1 MRLLAPA
8 LILCTVVAGCSA
20 SSDATKK
27 EDLVTAAKMLQ
38 SGGEPVKFEALQAFL
53 PSDADIT
60 KNGWQKFEVTGMAL
74 AEPIKGA
81 KAAMTLKKDGS
92 ELVVDIVDT
101 VFNQSLF
108 APVAAFLVD
117 GFKEENANGFKRSI
131 TFQDQPAFEE
141 WTSRDR
147 VANLTILVGKRYLV
161 HLQATNVGSTE
172 PVKSVAAWINLTKLA
187 DLK

>member
-8 LILCTVVAGCSA
+8 LILCAVVAGCGP
-20 SSDATKK
+20 SSDAKTK
-27 EDLVTAAKMLQ
+27 EDIATMAKMLQ
-38 SGGEPVKFEALQAFL
+38 SNGEPVKFEALQAFL
-53 PSDADIT
+53 PTDADIT

-81 KAAMTLKKDGS
+81 KAAMTLKKNDS

-108 APVAAFLVD
+108 APVAAFLAD
-117 GFKEENANGFKRSI
+117 GFTDENANGFKRSI
-131 TFQDQPAFEE
+131 KFQDQPAFEE